1 MAEVGIVLGGVGERV
16 LVVAPHQDDECIGPG
31 GSLARWAAAGAT
43 VGVLWMSATDRGE
56 RIGAE
61 ALAALEVLG
70 VDWYRGLGIRP
81 YGLAGT
87 QEELRSTVA
96 ALRAFAPTTL
106 LLPHADEDDRQH
118 RLTGELGREAR
129 WLAAYDIDPELG
141 TPIPELRLVLEYE
154 VWTPLRRPAVYV
166 DISATVDI
174 KRQAIDRYRSQNE
187 IVAFSEAATALNR
200 YRGLM
205 SGVGAF
211 AEAYGVLRATA

>member
-1 MAEVGIVLGGVGERV
+1 MADAGITLGGAGERV

-31 GSLARWAAAGAT
+31 GAVARWTAAGAT
-43 VGVLWMSATDRGE
+43 VGVLWMSSTDRGE

-61 ALAALEVLG
+61 ALAALTVLG
-70 VDWYRGLGIRP
+70 VDWHRGLGISP
-81 YGLAGT
+81 YGLSGAP
-87 QEELRSTVA
+87 EELRSTVA
-96 ALRAFAPTTL
+96 ALREFAPTTL

-118 RLTGELGREAR
+118 RLTGELGREAS

-141 TPIPELRLVLEYE
+141 APIPALRLVLEYE
-154 VWTPLRRPAVYV
+154 VWTPLRRPSVYV
-166 DISATVDI
+166 DISATVDV
-174 KRQAIDRYRSQNE
+174 KARAIDCYRSQNE

-205 SGVGAF
+205 SGVGAY